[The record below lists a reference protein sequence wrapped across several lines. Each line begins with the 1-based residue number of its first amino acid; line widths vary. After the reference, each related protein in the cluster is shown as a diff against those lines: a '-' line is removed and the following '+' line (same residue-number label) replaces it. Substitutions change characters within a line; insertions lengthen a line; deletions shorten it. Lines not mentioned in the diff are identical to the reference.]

1 MGFRHRDSDQRWP
14 VKPAHRAAPKPVSP
28 WRWFA
33 LLAVVVAFAHDRLP
47 ARLDGSLEARLLRTG
62 STLVPVHSTFVAWRL
77 ILLLLLGYAVFQLA
91 KGQRTVAVH
100 DLVSKHVVVASLLAS
115 LLLVSPP
122 SIGTTMVPLATAL
135 AIIAASAYVRVQ
147 SAVVVRRV
155 PSWLGVPFALLLG
168 FTMIVALAAI
178 AAAGLPT
185 SIIIVVASA
194 VCIATIW
201 SGLHFGEPALP
212 GFVAWIFTSICAE
225 NRSEVGVVSA
235 ALLGGGACAAVAIL
249 IAATRL
255 ASPKPLPRPHRAR

>member
-14 VKPAHRAAPKPVSP
+14 VGLFKLAAPKPVSP

-47 ARLDGSLEARLLRTG
+47 ARLDGSLEARLLRAG
-62 STLVPVHSTFVAWRL
+62 SALVPVHATFGAWRL
-77 ILLLLLGYAVFQLA
+77 ILLILLGFAVFQLA
-91 KGQRTVAVH
+91 KGQRNVDVH
-100 DLVSKHVVVASLLAS
+100 DRVSKHVVVASLLAS

-122 SIGTTMVPLATAL
+122 SIGTMTASLATAL

-147 SAVVVRRV
+147 SAVGVRRV

-185 SIIIVVASA
+185 SILIVMVGA

-225 NRSEVGVVSA
+225 NRSELGVASV

-249 IAATRL
+249 IAATRV
-255 ASPKPLPRPHRAR
+255 ASPKSLPRPHRAR